1 MAYGDF
7 KDFSKRATSDKLL
20 CNKSFNIAKNSKC
33 GSYQKGLAS
42 MVYNFF
48 DKKVASGAVA
58 RRNKS
63 AIKSKNILTQRSSG
77 IAKGLHKPI
86 IKKI

>member
-1 MAYGDF
+1 M
-7 KDFSKRATSDKLL
+7 
-20 CNKSFNIAKNSKC
+20 I
-33 GSYQKGLAS
+33 
-42 MVYNFF
+42 YNFF
-48 DKKVASGAVA
+48 DKKVASGAVT

-63 AIKSKNILTQRSSG
+63 AIKSKNILTQRSPD

>member
-1 MAYGDF
+1 
-7 KDFSKRATSDKLL
+7 
-20 CNKSFNIAKNSKC
+20 
-33 GSYQKGLAS
+33 

-48 DKKVASGAVA
+48 DKKVASGAVT

-63 AIKSKNILTQRSSG
+63 AIKSKNILTQRSPD

-86 IKKI
+86 IKKIWKT